1 MAISKKAVVAP
12 ASAPAESRQS
22 SHLGAGLMAGAII
35 GMATGL
41 FIQSRKGKELTKD
54 AQKKAMQLQV
64 KVIKKLKAAKGMTKE
79 KYIEIVDDVVGYYE
93 KSQEIAKKEVPVV
106 RDYLLK
112 RWKMIEGQL
121 KDIVE

>member
-1 MAISKKAVVAP
+1 
-12 ASAPAESRQS
+12 
-22 SHLGAGLMAGAII
+22 MAGAII